1 MCWIVNTRGLLLNHY
16 CHYEIKQ
23 IMLDNEQQ
31 VENVLM
37 AMVKRNW
44 MLFVLLAMI
53 LFLDKE
59 GKNIKRK
66 LSSRKN

>member
-1 MCWIVNTRGLLLNHY
+1 
-16 CHYEIKQ
+16 
-23 IMLDNEQQ
+23 MLDNEQQ